1 MVILIPTT
9 KDKYFRQGLEI
20 IRHIPP
26 LNKLSNREL
35 DVLAYLLYY
44 DHEYRDIQ
52 ADLREKLV
60 FDYTIR
66 VAIRDSIGVSEAV
79 LNNLLTSIRK
89 KGIIKGKKIIPKI
102 DLNPDTPDIIF
113 KFKIE
118 DVKKD

>member
-44 DHEYRDIQ
+44 DYEYRDIQ